1 MGKILQFK
9 KIAPAVQEM
18 REIEALLAEVDD
30 DISAIV
36 NDFSLTP
43 ANRRWL
49 LENMLMD
56 IDDKLEH
63 YKQQLH
69 QAERRLALLVK
80 ASEQEIEAAYSEY
93 IACVK
98 QLTHSV
104 NTVAKTK
111 STAKA

>member
-9 KIAPAVQEM
+9 KVAPAEKEM
-18 REIEALLAEVDD
+18 RDIETLIAEVDD

-63 YKQQLH
+63 YKQELH
-69 QAERRLALLVK
+69 QAERKLAILVK
-80 ASEQEIEAAYSEY
+80 ASEKEIEAAYSQY

-104 NTVAKTK
+104 NNVAKTK
-111 STAKA
+111 SATKA